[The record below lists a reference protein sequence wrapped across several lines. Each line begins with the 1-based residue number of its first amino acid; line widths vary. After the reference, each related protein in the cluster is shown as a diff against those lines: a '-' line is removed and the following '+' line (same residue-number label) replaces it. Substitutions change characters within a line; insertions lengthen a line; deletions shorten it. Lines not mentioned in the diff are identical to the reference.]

1 MALIENTDYV
11 FCPKTT
17 YLGSGGMGTSCLV
30 GTKNLL
36 LCLPVELFEVDVLSA
51 YTEKTTTTYSIGGA
65 SPAEA
70 IQIMAADQDDLQEF
84 EQMLVSLA
92 DECEDSILVRLD
104 EIKRLKVKSSLLS
117 KGVYYS
123 GRETGP
129 GWKALGLGKKPL
141 ALAFAEFYRDHPR
154 IVA

>member
-1 MALIENTDYV
+1 MTLTKLQDYV

-17 YLGSGGMGTSCLV
+17 YYGSGGMGTGCLV
-30 GTKNLL
+30 GTQNLL
-36 LCLPVELFEVDVLSA
+36 LCLPIKLFEVDTGLTR
-51 YTEKTTTTYSIGGA
+51 TEQVTTQYSIAGK

-70 IQIMAADQDDLQEF
+70 IEVIAQEVDSLERF
-84 EQMLVSLA
+84 EDFLVSMS
-92 DECEDSILVRLD
+92 ETSEDSVLVRLD

-123 GRETGP
+123 SRESGP

-141 ALAFAEFYRDHPR
+141 ALEFAEFYRSHPR
-154 IVA
+154 LVG